1 MVVVERATQ
10 GVFVVAL
17 ALALRCRA
25 VPSPQQAAL
34 TRASCVR
41 LSRLV
46 LLVLPVS
53 SRVRVLGVSGGR

>member
-1 MVVVERATQ
+1 MRWGEVVVERATQ
-10 GVFVVAL
+10 GVFVVVL

-25 VPSPQQAAL
+25 VPSPQQAVL

-46 LLVLPVS
+46 LLVLPS
-53 SRVRVLGVSGGR
+53 LPARLSLS

>member
-17 ALALRCRA
+17 ALALRYCA

-41 LSRLV
+41 LSPLV
-46 LLVLPVS
+46 LLVLRSLPARL
-53 SRVRVLGVSGGR
+53 SRS